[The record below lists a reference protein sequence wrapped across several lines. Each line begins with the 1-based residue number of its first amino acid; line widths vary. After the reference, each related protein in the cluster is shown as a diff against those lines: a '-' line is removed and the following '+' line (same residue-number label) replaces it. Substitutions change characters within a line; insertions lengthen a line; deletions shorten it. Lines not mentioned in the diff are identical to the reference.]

1 MNDDQD
7 GEDDD
12 AGLEEPFDLLLEVA
26 LRFHH
31 QEDAAVHGE
40 EGHRREAQQDGVGV
54 QQAQESSCEVAP
66 ARPAGCPW

>member
-1 MNDDQD
+1 MCIRDRD

-40 EGHRREAQQDGVGV
+40 EEHL
-54 QQAQESSCEVAP
+54 
-66 ARPAGCPW
+66 AGTQYLGLFRFTF